1 MKKFSYVS
9 CFILLFSALIFA
21 QTVYITKTGKK
32 YHRAS
37 CSYLKQSSIAISL
50 QEAVARGYT
59 PCSRCKPP
67 VLKGKI
73 SKASTNDEARVEKK
87 TIEGTNSGERTG
99 CICRDG
105 TRSYATGRGA
115 CSHHGGVDHW
125 LYK

>member
-1 MKKFSYVS
+1 MKK
-9 CFILLFSALIFA
+9 LLFVACAIILFSSLILA

-32 YHRAS
+32 YHRETCGYLSQS
-37 CSYLKQSSIAISL
+37 CIAISL
-50 QEAVARGYT
+50 KDAVARGYT

-67 VLKGKI
+67 ILNESTTKDENSV
-73 SKASTNDEARVEKK
+73 SKYKKRQYVSKKSNERV
-87 TIEGTNSGERTG
+87 G

-105 TRSYATGRGA
+105 TRSYAIGRGA

>member
-1 MKKFSYVS
+1 MKKLFFVS
-9 CFILLFSALIFA
+9 FFVLLFSTLILA

-37 CSYLKQSSIAISL
+37 CSYLKQSSIAIDL
-50 QEAVARGYT
+50 KDAVARGYT

-67 VLKGKI
+67 VLKEKI
-73 SKASTNDEARVEKK
+73 SKVEPNDETKVEKK
-87 TIEGTNSGERTG
+87 TIEGTNSGERVG